1 MRWSSFVINHKNFPF
16 ISRLQKFILSLF
28 ISSKN
33 DLLSVCTCIHIY
45 RYTRSSWENV
55 NLDVCFYVL
64 IAMPLQSQES
74 LNRPVFVLEIL
85 NRFWT
90 LLKILN
96 RVWTLLKIA
105 ENSEQI
111 LNITQ
116 NSEQILSIAKNSE
129 QILNITVKIFNRLK
143 KIITWNLFQMI
154 FFFNVINLYI

>member
-45 RYTRSSWENV
+45 RYARSSWENV

-74 LNRPVFVLEIL
+74 EQTSFCARRSESEQIL
-85 NRFWT
+85 NIAKNSENYSK

-96 RVWTLLKIA
+96 RIWALLK
-105 ENSEQI
+105 
-111 LNITQ
+111 
-116 NSEQILSIAKNSE
+116 
-129 QILNITVKIFNRLK
+129 ILNITVNIFNRFK
-143 KIITWNLFQMI
+143 KIITWNLLQMI
-154 FFFNVINLYI
+154 FF